1 MKILAI
7 ADIHGSWEVLYT
19 IEELEGLYD
28 FDLIM
33 IAGDITNFGPGEFA
47 LEFLNSINKPTMA
60 VPGNCDPPEV
70 IDAIEKSRA
79 INLHD
84 KFYEF
89 SGYRFAGLGG
99 TNGKGFTMGITFR
112 EEYAYSFFR
121 NCKGCIFLTHQPPF
135 GIVDDVGG
143 GKHIGSRGIR
153 DGIFEAHAKLVVSGH
168 VHEAR
173 GYEIINST
181 IFVNPGPAK
190 IGYAALIDLDKNR
203 VEMIE
208 R

>member
-1 MKILAI
+1 MKILAL
-7 ADIHGSWEVLYT
+7 ADIHGSWEVTYM

-28 FDLIM
+28 FDLVM
-33 IAGDITNFGPGEFA
+33 IAGDITNFGPAEFA
-47 LEFLNSINKPTMA
+47 LDFLNSIHKPVFA

-70 IDAIEKSRA
+70 IDAIEKSKA

-84 KFYEF
+84 KVREF
-89 SGYRFAGLGG
+89 GSEKFIGLGG
-99 TNGKGFTMGITFR
+99 TNGRGFTMGITFS
-112 EEYAYSFFR
+112 EDYAYSLFR

-135 GIVDDVGG
+135 GILDDVG

-153 DGIFEAHAKLVVSGH
+153 DAIFEAKPKLVISGH

-173 GYEIINST
+173 GYEVIKET
-181 IFVNPGPAK
+181 ILVNPGPAK
-190 IGYAALIDLDKNR
+190 MGYAALVDLEKNN

>member
-7 ADIHGSWEVLYT
+7 ADIHGTWEATYM
-19 IEELEGLYD
+19 IEELDGLYD
-28 FDLIM
+28 FDLLL
-33 IAGDITNFGPGEFA
+33 IAGDITNFGTAEFA
-47 LEFLNSINKPTMA
+47 LDFLNTINKPAFA

-70 IDAIEKSRA
+70 IDAIEKSKA
-79 INLHD
+79 VNLHD
-84 KFYEF
+84 KFHEF
-89 SGYRFAGLGG
+89 GGLKFVGLGG
-99 TNGKGFTMGITFR
+99 TNGRGFTMGITFS
-112 EEYAYSFFR
+112 EEYAYSLFR
-121 NCKGCIFLTHQPPF
+121 NCKGCVFLTHQPPF
-135 GIVDDVGG
+135 GMLDDVG

-153 DGIFEAHAKLVVSGH
+153 DGVFEAKPRLVVSGH

-173 GYEIINST
+173 GYQIINGT

-190 IGYAALIDLDKNR
+190 MGYAALVDLDKNM